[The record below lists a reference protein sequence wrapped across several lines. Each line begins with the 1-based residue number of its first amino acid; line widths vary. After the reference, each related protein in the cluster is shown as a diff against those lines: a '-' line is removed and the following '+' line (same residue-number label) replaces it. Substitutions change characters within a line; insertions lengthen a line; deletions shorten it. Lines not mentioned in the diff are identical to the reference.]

1 MLKNKKKIYIGIDEA
16 GRGPLAGP
24 VVACAF
30 AFDHSLHSYDSFETS
45 SLAQVFSQLQDSK
58 QLSAKKRELLFKELI
73 NLSNTSASS
82 LDPSDVSVEF
92 LDIKNGFLCSFGVGV
107 VDNHIIDQIN
117 IRQANKLAMQRAL
130 DELFLKIKQKD
141 IHSILIDGND
151 NYSFENVKKKP
162 IYIIKG
168 DTKILEIKAASII
181 AKHFRDTLMQSY
193 AQLYPS
199 LYFHTHKGY
208 GTKKHKEALRNTSQ
222 ITGIHRL
229 SYKPVQDVILKK
241 PRLLLH
247 VCCGPDASIPI
258 MDLKNTYEIIAFWY
272 DPNIQPKKEYD
283 KRFAAFKKICKLE
296 SIQFYEGEY
305 DTARFF
311 QIIQGLEKTKEQ
323 GAKCFKCYEMRLIRS
338 IEAAQEY
345 HCEYF
350 TTSLLMS
357 PHKTEQKLFQQG
369 YALEKQYNIRF
380 LDISFRKNN
389 GFNRSVVYTKK
400 HSIFRQN
407 YCGCIYSDT
416 YPKL

>member
-30 AFDHSLHSYDSFETS
+30 AFDHSLHTYDAFES
-45 SLAQVFSQLQDSK
+45 STLAHVFSQLQDSK
-58 QLSAKKRELLFKELI
+58 QLSVKKRDLLFKELI
-73 NLSNTSASS
+73 RLSNVPVSS
-82 LDPSDVSVEF
+82 LETSHKSIAC
-92 LDIKNGFLCSFGVGV
+92 LDIQHGFLCSFGVGV

-130 DELFLKIKQKD
+130 DELLLKIDQKD
-141 IHSILIDGND
+141 IYSILIDGND
-151 NYSFENVKKKP
+151 NYSFNNISKKP

-181 AKHFRDTLMQSY
+181 AKHFRDTLMESY
-193 AQLYPS
+193 AQLYPA
-199 LYFHTHKGY
+199 LYFNTHKGY
-208 GTKKHKEALRNTSQ
+208 GTKKHKDVLRNKSQ

-229 SYKPVQDVILKK
+229 SYKPIHDVMVKK

-258 MDLKNTYEIIAFWY
+258 IDLKSTYEIIAFWY
-272 DPNIQPKKEYD
+272 DPNIQPKKEYN
-283 KRFAAFKKICKLE
+283 KRLAAFKKICKIE
-296 SIQFYEGEY
+296 GIQCYEGEY

-311 QIIQGLEKTKEQ
+311 QIIKGLEDTKEQ

-338 IEAAQEY
+338 VQAAQEY
-345 HCEYF
+345 DCEYF

-380 LDISFRKNN
+380 MDTSFRKND
-389 GFNRSVVYTKK
+389 GFNRSVEYTKK
-400 HSIFRQN
+400 NNIFRQN

-416 YPKL
+416 YPK